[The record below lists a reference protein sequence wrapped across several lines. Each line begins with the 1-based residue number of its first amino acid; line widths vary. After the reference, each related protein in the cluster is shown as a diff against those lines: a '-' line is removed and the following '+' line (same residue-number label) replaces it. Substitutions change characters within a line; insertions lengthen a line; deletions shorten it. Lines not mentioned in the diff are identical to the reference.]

1 MTVMACGVSRRGV
14 SVFVPVALRRT
25 TYPATGLVAV
35 SWVPVTCT
43 AGSVAVVSEAVF
55 WAWAPGAAR
64 PATMAMAQARAG
76 RAQAARDRVFN
87 IFPCVMTIT
96 VTRIR
101 TIIDSE
107 GIIYR
112 SRAGVTP
119 LSVPPA
125 RWLRH
130 GSGGQAAGSLGGVLN
145 ARRRILPTGV
155 RGRSL
160 QNSTWRGTL

>member
-1 MTVMACGVSRRGV
+1 MTVIACGVSRKGV

-43 AGSVAVVSEAVF
+43 AGSVAVVSAAVF
-55 WAWAPGAAR
+55 WAWAPGAAS

-76 RAQAARDRVFN
+76 RALAARDRVFN
-87 IFPCVMTIT
+87 IFPCVMTIM
-96 VTRIR
+96 VARIR
-101 TIIDSE
+101 TILDSGE
-107 GIIYR
+107 LYR
-112 SRAGVTP
+112 GVWPGSR
-119 LSVPPA
+119 PPKA
-125 RWLRH
+125 HGRRRDLH
-130 GSGGQAAGSLGGVLN
+130 GSGQGAGVAGSVLN